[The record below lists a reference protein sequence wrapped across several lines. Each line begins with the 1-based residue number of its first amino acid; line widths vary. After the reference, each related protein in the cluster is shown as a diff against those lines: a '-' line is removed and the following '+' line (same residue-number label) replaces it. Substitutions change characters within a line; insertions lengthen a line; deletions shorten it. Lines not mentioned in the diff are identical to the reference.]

1 MAKMHRLPFN
11 NSNISTTQSFQ
22 LLHMDL
28 WGPYRVANVSGAC
41 YFLTIVD
48 DFTRSTWT
56 QLLQDKTQ
64 AVNAI
69 TQIFAMV
76 ETQFQTKILL
86 VRTDNDTEFIN
97 GPLLDFLAEK
107 GTLLHRTIVKTP

>member
-1 MAKMHRLPFN
+1 
-11 NSNISTTQSFQ
+11 
-22 LLHMDL
+22 MDL

-69 TQIFAMV
+69 TQFFAMV